1 MASMLDR
8 GRFGGAVLGL
18 TFIVVVAGCT
28 SDDQAPTAT
37 QPSETDG
44 VTQPSTAPG
53 SSLASE
59 TTAMATPS
67 VEIVGVYEAIGF
79 YPACGNETLDHE
91 GVTWYPLAH
100 SGFDP
105 MDPALQDRA
114 DEVLAVEREDSP
126 VAGVHGLARVPS
138 PGPGDDIGTLVVW
151 ADGVARWVS
160 KSRDLDVWLID
171 DEIVY
176 TWVC

>member
-8 GRFGGAVLGL
+8 ARFGSAVLGL
-18 TFIVVVAGCT
+18 TLTVVVAGCT
-28 SDDQAPTAT
+28 SDDQGPAAT
-37 QPSETDG
+37 QPRATDG
-44 VTQPSTAPG
+44 VALTTTPPS

-59 TTAMATPS
+59 SRAPATQP

-100 SGFDP
+100 AGFDP

-126 VAGVHGLARVPS
+126 VAGVHGFARVPS
-138 PGPGDDIGTLVVW
+138 PGPSDDIGTLVVW

>member
-8 GRFGGAVLGL
+8 ARLGGAVLGL

-28 SDDQAPTAT
+28 SDDQAPAAP

-44 VTQPSTAPG
+44 VAQPTAAPG
-53 SSLASE
+53 SLLASE
-59 TTAMATPS
+59 TTAPAAP

-79 YPACGNETLDHE
+79 YPACGNETLDHDS
-91 GVTWYPLAH
+91 VTWYPLVH

-105 MDPALQDRA
+105 MDPALQDRV
-114 DEVLAVEREDSP
+114 DEVLAVEREDPP
-126 VAGVHGLARVPS
+126 VAGVHGLARVPA

-151 ADGVARWVS
+151 TDGVARWVS
-160 KSRDLDVWLID
+160 ESRDLDVWMID